1 MDIEIDLSKPKA
13 IEEQLAVAIEK
24 IELIDLV
31 ERLSLASSIEQN
43 VQNNHR
49 LGQILLLGFVS
60 QPQQHPFV
68 VC

>member
-60 QPQQHPFV
+60 QPQQNPFV